1 MERDVVVVG
10 GSELGWD
17 PGPVV
22 ELEMRLLVEMV
33 KRASAPGKT
42 TEKVAKCLC
51 NLGLMVKLPAVGF
64 MQATYC
70 TLWMSF

>member
-1 MERDVVVVG
+1 
-10 GSELGWD
+10 
-17 PGPVV
+17 
-22 ELEMRLLVEMV
+22 MV
-33 KRASAPGKT
+33 KRESGLGKT